1 MNNNKIQAFSTELLL
16 KISDIIVKKFIKNGS
31 IKYDDFEDIRQ
42 SLIEKYLNKKDKI
55 ESSFNGSAKIETY
68 ISAVL
73 YRMVLEI
80 LRSKKSEANNNSKFE
95 ESIKFFNTEKVI
107 NPEEQLIIENEKKY
121 LQRVLQTLGKEQ
133 FKISLFIKYYFRI
146 IIKSFDLNNYVPSNL
161 IKSLLKILTFE
172 INTKDKEIFSNLSE
186 VQNSFETKKV
196 KPDAVRMFI
205 NKNIERIINRMN
217 GTKRA
222 FYTKDTLSI
231 LFEMYHN

>member
-1 MNNNKIQAFSTELLL
+1 MFSTELLL
-16 KISDIIVKKFIKNGS
+16 KTSSIIVKKFVRNGS
-31 IKYDDFEDIRQ
+31 VKYDDFEDVKQ

-55 ESSFNGSAKIETY
+55 ERSFNGSAKIETY

-80 LRSKKSEANNNSKFE
+80 LRSEKSKTNNSTEFE
-95 ESIKFFNTEKVI
+95 QIVKFFKTEKVI

-121 LQRVLQTLGKEQ
+121 LQRVLHTLGKER

-146 IIKSFDLNNYVPSNL
+146 IINVFDLNNYVPNNL
-161 IKSLLKILTFE
+161 IKSVLKILTFK

-205 NKNIERIINRMN
+205 NKNIEKTINRMN
-217 GTKRA
+217 GTNRA
-222 FYTKDTLSI
+222 FYTKNTLSI
-231 LFEMYHN
+231 LFEMYYN